1 MVKKIIAVVL
11 ILVTAGAWF
20 FLDQMNRQAIRDA
33 EATRIAMQQARDE
46 AKARAAAQAAAKA
59 KLEALVLADL
69 NNCKAEAE
77 KAKND
82 FLTQHMQPSRRKR
95 GQMVIPQSAIDEAT
109 KTQQAAEAA
118 CQSAYDTR
126 ITQGQ

>member
-11 ILVTAGAWF
+11 ILVTAGAWIY
-20 FLDQMNRQAIRDA
+20 LDQLNKQAIRDA
-33 EATRIAMQQARDE
+33 KAARVAMQQARE
-46 AKARAAAQAAAKA
+46 QAKARAEAQAAAKA

-82 FLTQHMQPSRRKR
+82 FLTQHMKPSRRKR
-95 GQMVIPQSAIDEAT
+95 GEFVIPQSAIDEAT

-118 CQSAYDTR
+118 CQSTYDTR
-126 ITQGQ
+126 IAQGQ